1 MESCSCFSFSE
12 ICCSSSRL
20 SCLVTSEADEE
31 EDGVGKT
38 GDVESAAASLA
49 LVGEDKECCGGV
61 ELMLGLGED
70 KSRDDAN

>member
-31 EDGVGKT
+31 EEGVGRT
-38 GDVESAAASLA
+38 GDDDSASLA

-61 ELMLGLGED
+61 ELMLGLREG